1 MFNDIIPNN
10 IRPDLK
16 NNYLDSEQR
25 QKVSDDLE
33 YFKSHFPFYEIRP
46 GYIFLSF
53 LLYKIGLNLFLS
65 TYILSFFSVILGI
78 FLVVRSIYKTI
89 HNSYLLYLIPVFLWM
104 INITE
109 LVSISTPDPIIFL
122 MICWFFLFL

>member
-1 MFNDIIPNN
+1 MDGHEESEIHNKMFNDIIPNN

-78 FLVVRSIYKTI
+78 FL
-89 HNSYLLYLIPVFLWM
+89 F
-104 INITE
+104 
-109 LVSISTPDPIIFL
+109 
-122 MICWFFLFL
+122 